1 MRAARDTLD
10 LPARDGARRA
20 IPWSAPLPPL
30 DDARRA
36 QLVHAWQWRMEQE
49 HLAVGVFCELA
60 RDLAELGC
68 EPVVLS
74 LMTRA
79 ASDEVRHA
87 DICRRVAELH
97 GGHELPRGRR
107 GTVESPIFDGATFEQ
122 TVLYRIVECCC
133 LSETFT
139 VAYFTE
145 MLEVA
150 THPIGEAVVR
160 SLLEDEI
167 DHGRVG
173 WAYLA
178 SAASRAGLD
187 EMLPRLVE
195 ITVAPVIEGAERAPE
210 PDDPELLPHGY
221 LGSTRGADIYRRTLR
236 EVILPGFDSIG
247 VDTRATCELVRRR
260 GWA

>member
-1 MRAARDTLD
+1 MKSAPRDTLD
-10 LPARDGARRA
+10 LPGAGRD
-20 IPWSAPLPPL
+20 IPWATPLPAL

-36 QLVHAWQWRMEQE
+36 SLVHAWRWRMEQE
-49 HLAVGVFCELA
+49 HLAVGVFCDLA

-74 LMTRA
+74 LLTRA
-79 ASDEVRHA
+79 ATDEVRHA

-97 GGHELPRGRR
+97 GGEDIPRGRR
-107 GTVESPIFDGATFEQ
+107 GAVEAPVFPGATFEQ
-122 TVLYRIVECCC
+122 NVLYRIVETCC

-160 SLLEDEI
+160 SLLEDEV

-178 SAASRAGLD
+178 SARSRDGLAD
-187 EMLPRLVE
+187 LLPQLVDD
-195 ITVAPVIEGAERAPE
+195 TVSPVIDNAERAPE
-210 PDDPELLPHGY
+210 GDDPELVPHGY
-221 LGSTRGADIYRRTLR
+221 LGMTRGADIYRRTLHA
-236 EVILPGFDSIG
+236 VILPGFDALGI
-247 VDTRATCELVRRR
+247 DTRPTRELVARR
-260 GWA
+260 GWS

>member
-1 MRAARDTLD
+1 VKAPRDTLD

-20 IPWSAPLPPL
+20 IPWSAPLPQL
-30 DDARRA
+30 DEERRA
-36 QLVHAWQWRMEQE
+36 RLVHAWRWRMEQE

-60 RDLAELGC
+60 RELADLGC

-74 LMTRA
+74 MMTRA
-79 ASDEVRHA
+79 ATDEVRHA

-97 GGHELPRGRR
+97 GGVELARGRR
-107 GTVESPIFDGATFEQ
+107 GTVEAPVFRDATREQ
-122 TVLYRIVECCC
+122 AVMFRIVETCCI
-133 LSETFT
+133 SETFT

-160 SLLEDEI
+160 SLLEDEV

-178 SAASRAGLD
+178 SAPSREGLA
-187 EMLPRLVE
+187 EMLPELVAV
-195 ITVAPVIEGAERAPE
+195 TVAPVIENAERAPE

-221 LGSTRGADIYRRTLR
+221 LGTTRGADIYRRTLHD
-236 EVILPGFDSIG
+236 VILPGFDAIG
-247 VDTRATCELVRRR
+247 VDTRATRELVQLR
-260 GWA
+260 GW

>member
-1 MRAARDTLD
+1 MKPAPRDTLD
-10 LPARDGARRA
+10 LPGAGRE
-20 IPWSAPLPPL
+20 IPWSALLPSL
-30 DDARRA
+30 DDRRRA
-36 QLVHAWQWRMEQE
+36 RLVHAWQWRMEQE
-49 HLAVGVFCELA
+49 HLAVGVFCDLA

-74 LMTRA
+74 LLTRA

-97 GGHELPRGRR
+97 GAQDLPRGRR
-107 GTVESPIFDGATFEQ
+107 GAMPRPAFAGATFEQ
-122 TVLYRIVECCC
+122 SVLYRVVETCC

-150 THPIGEAVVR
+150 THPLGEAVVR
-160 SLLEDEI
+160 SLLEDEV

-178 SAASRAGLD
+178 SARSRDGLA
-187 EMLPRLVE
+187 EMLPQLVND
-195 ITVAPVIEGAERAPE
+195 TVAPVIKNAERAPE
-210 PDDPELLPHGY
+210 ADDPELVPLGY
-221 LGSTRGADIYRRTLR
+221 LGTTRGADIYRRTLHD
-236 EVILPGFDSIG
+236 VILPGFDSVG
-247 VDTRATCELVRRR
+247 VDTRATRELVAAR
-260 GWA
+260 GW